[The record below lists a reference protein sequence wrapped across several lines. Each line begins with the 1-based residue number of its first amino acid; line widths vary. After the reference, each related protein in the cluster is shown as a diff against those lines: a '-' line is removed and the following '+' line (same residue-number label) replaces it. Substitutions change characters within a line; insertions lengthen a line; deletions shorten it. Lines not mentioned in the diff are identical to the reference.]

1 MFPPDPNFP
10 FPPPNFHQ
18 FPPPGFPRPP
28 FNQPPP
34 GFNGHPMPP
43 FDPNFP
49 GPPPMFPPIP
59 PQQFD
64 YNHGFSDQA
73 PPGAV
78 HDYHHGQGGAPPV
91 NEERPPQAMYYELPA
106 GLMVPLINVSNTI
119 YHFMH
124 TVCVFRDPSTSIR
137 LIIPYVS

>member
-1 MFPPDPNFP
+1 MFTPDPNFS

-49 GPPPMFPPIP
+49 RPPHMFPPIP

-64 YNHGFSDQA
+64 YNHGFSEQ
-73 PPGAV
+73 GSAV
-78 HDYHHGQGGAPPV
+78 HEYHHGQGGGPGPGGGPGHGAGPVIEEPP
-91 NEERPPQAMYYELPA
+91 PPQAMYYELPA
-106 GLMVPLINVSNTI
+106 GLMVPLINVSFI
-119 YHFMH
+119 CY
-124 TVCVFRDPSTSIR
+124 S
-137 LIIPYVS
+137 LY